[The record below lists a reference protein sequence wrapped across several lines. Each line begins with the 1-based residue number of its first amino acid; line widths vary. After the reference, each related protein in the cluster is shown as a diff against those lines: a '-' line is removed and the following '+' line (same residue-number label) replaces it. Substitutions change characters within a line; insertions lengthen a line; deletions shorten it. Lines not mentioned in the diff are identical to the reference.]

1 MRKQASAAIEQFAS
15 QALRVLG
22 FAYAE
27 AGKDRSEKVEKD
39 LVFVGFQAM
48 IDPPRDEVK
57 SAIAECKTAGIK
69 VVMITGDHPSTAK
82 AIAEEL
88 GITGAM
94 MTGMELE
101 KVRDLNSHVDNIGI
115 YARVNPEHKMKIV
128 NALQKR
134 GYVVAMTGDG
144 VNDAPALKQADIG
157 IAMGIAGTDVA
168 KEASAMVLA
177 DDNFAS
183 IEAAVREGRRIF
195 DNIRKFIL
203 YLLSSNVGEVLI
215 VFGALVL
222 GMPLPLLPVH
232 LLWINLV
239 TDGLPA
245 LALGILPPETDSMK
259 RPPRSTKE
267 GIMTRRNSIE
277 LWALGLVMA
286 ATALYVFTK
295 YPDDLIRAQT
305 VVFTTVI
312 MQEMFN
318 VLNYQSDHSALFSK
332 GSKWVWLAI
341 ASSIGLTLLV
351 LYTPAFD
358 VLFDTVP
365 LNVHDWLFVLA
376 ASAPVLLAGEL
387 LKIVYPR
394 SKK

>member
-1 MRKQASAAIEQFAS
+1 
-15 QALRVLG
+15 
-22 FAYAE
+22 
-27 AGKDRSEKVEKD
+27 
-39 LVFVGFQAM
+39 
-48 IDPPRDEVK
+48 
-57 SAIAECKTAGIK
+57 
-69 VVMITGDHPSTAK
+69 
-82 AIAEEL
+82 
-88 GITGAM
+88 
-94 MTGMELE
+94 
-101 KVRDLNSHVDNIGI
+101 
-115 YARVNPEHKMKIV
+115 
-128 NALQKR
+128 
-134 GYVVAMTGDG
+134 MTGDG